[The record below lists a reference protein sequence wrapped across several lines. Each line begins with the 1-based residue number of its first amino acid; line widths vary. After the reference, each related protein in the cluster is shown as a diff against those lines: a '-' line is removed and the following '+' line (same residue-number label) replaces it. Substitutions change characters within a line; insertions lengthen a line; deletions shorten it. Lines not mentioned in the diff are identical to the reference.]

1 MSENFNNQ
9 YEQLSSNP
17 EFSAMFGSKT
27 EFENFMNE
35 NPDAS
40 DIMRDAFNVN
50 PIEMDLKKKEE
61 TESFTSPS
69 PSVGQTI
76 ENVDVAPQP
85 VAQTPQLGVQDN
97 NINRQPD
104 PYLNNLRNSLQTQ
117 IEKISKNQSPFGAFM
132 EIQKLSK
139 SAEYQKYKNA
149 GKLDDLLGSLNTS
162 FNDVFLQNPSYS
174 SSFNT
179 PNAKKDLENI
189 GITSKVSV
197 GKGPVKTPLQ
207 MASEQT
213 QADLDYKRKQEIEAR
228 LYSGGDIAQRGKPGY
243 RVEQEAKQK
252 ENAENIQ
259 AQIKAPKETLSQAYA
274 TDFMGRRVEKS
285 ESRMEE
291 ADEQIQPLVNDLR
304 DYVYLNQ
311 QRATSQV
318 DQESD
323 EFARQNLANKIYDKI
338 KDNIVPEILSDIKD
352 NYDDLNKE
360 GVFFRRDIDGF
371 VDVDN
376 GYIADKIDKYF
387 LGKEPGEKGYI
398 PNTPEGN
405 EYRYQLRGIIEGR
418 LRAEYRAQIDKRVIE
433 KELGKF
439 SASTD
444 EKEVENSIL
453 LIKNDIDA
461 SLENKQMEF
470 EKNLEAEITERTKY
484 FQEQKSLLDPKNFG
498 KLEQYNSAIK
508 NYNDELTA
516 FNAEV
521 AERTKYFEEQKSSL
535 DPKNFEKPE
544 QYNLAAENYNKEL
557 AAYNAEVREKTKYF
571 EEQKSL
577 LEPKNFEALEQYNLA
592 VKKYND
598 ELTAYNVGITNKI
611 AQFGEEFSKFQK
623 LKKDEY
629 SQRLDELG
637 TIFQKRTSEE
647 FKEYN
652 KKALEV
658 LNKYK
663 QSQVDKNAFDF
674 GDGNKYGIFADFVQS
689 SLANFMRSSLEMS
702 GVKDLDIGFVNRTI
716 NDMATFASGNAYAGN
731 SLSNARSFSE
741 GFGAFAQQ
749 MIDQLPTIGGGALAT
764 YLTGNPYLAST
775 FLMYTDM
782 ARESVSVRD
791 EILNSGGSVA
801 DADRASK
808 RIVQAHLGMM
818 PFYFAQG
825 SLLFGNKV
833 GSTAFWKNYLKA
845 TPLEYAV
852 ELTQEITQQYTS
864 DKETGKLTIQSVNPT
879 TGEVETRDK
888 TMLEYLATTGKDL
901 AIDVLP
907 TVATFGGVQARGETT
922 RALKVESDY
931 ADVSKFLG
939 DSHQLDYF
947 NDLYSVMGENAAYA
961 LPDMLRFRGE
971 ITQQQYDDLKNKLP
985 NYIQKIQEVQD
996 AGILNLDDSR
1006 YYLNRLQEKEMLEQK
1021 LKTARTQ
1028 TSKNATQI
1036 KLDEVNQNI
1045 DDVIKGKELS
1055 YTKISFANGMSVV
1068 LDNKQVDGYLNN
1080 LENPIARVLTNE
1092 FRDGNAKAK
1101 PIATLQTD
1109 DAKLNKKLNK
1119 LFDLKKEREGE
1130 QTVEGVDLK
1139 VENKIDF
1146 NNDDNI
1152 QNIANENNLDEAVV
1166 QSRFNQ
1172 AKNAQA
1178 VLNEKMS
1185 GVEIVLLADKDFK
1198 ALMPKVGGN
1207 VNSNGN
1213 FAYTYDKKTKRYKA
1227 QIQINLDKSNSR
1239 TINHELTHALLLQ
1252 KFGEDV
1258 LAFQDFR
1265 QGLTKVMKNSD
1276 IKNLEEFTSQYNE
1289 LDKFEEFMAEA
1300 AGLLSQ
1306 EYEGSVSDLKKSKL
1320 QNIASYIS
1328 KYVSNLTGGT
1338 VNLFRDLNNTDAA
1351 IEFFNTLSQKT
1362 NATQETPVVTPETQ
1376 ETTVTPTEQIQEEV
1390 PPTET
1395 IAEPEV
1401 VTEETQQTPQEIT
1414 PTETIEEA
1422 GEVTTTFTPEEQIVQ
1437 QEEVANFVENADE
1450 TNIGIATPV
1459 NPKQNFTNIQSKAQ
1473 IGKYGEA
1480 IMDGV
1485 SFSNELP
1492 KKTLKQIAQQYD
1504 GRLFIITSD
1513 GTGYGIDSE
1522 GNPIYGG
1529 FGFVTHPQNQK
1540 DGVGFASVD
1549 VSTVKSTITAI
1560 RKFYGNQKV
1569 GVLVM
1574 IQPPYT
1580 TINNSYGA
1588 HYFIRAMKSLASDPT
1603 KLTQAKNSFKE
1614 WVMSNKGVLNNLR
1627 KESAKDGKRNTL
1639 SALFKMIDSINSN
1652 TDVNEFTKE
1661 FLKDTTFDSR
1671 KGILQGLL
1679 PDRGELKINKSTP
1692 TIKKLLLEAGFNT
1705 ENFLAEYGDKTFL
1718 TEDLIAQD
1726 KGGFVVGGFEID
1738 VKPEEEMNKQIEDL
1752 QSKGF
1757 VHPLFN
1763 GKLPGTNHFA
1773 LDGIYPV
1780 NENFAKFSKPQRVF
1794 NFAKISE
1801 LFSNENLLPEERP
1814 KKKSKVVEGAKYAS
1828 DKRDELV
1835 RKNYKEEKSYD
1846 EDAVQKIK
1854 EQFSPSK
1861 KINFAKD
1868 ILPELGYTNLKS
1880 ANKIEFKQTIG
1891 EDLGILMD
1899 KQSDV
1904 ATDVARGT
1912 GFQPVEGAA
1921 EQLKTTEFTK
1931 GFGSK
1936 SQLTEPSTDKW
1947 SQSLTQQEVDARLAE
1962 SGIRT
1967 KSENDRLLQETK
1979 KGNETQRNNI
1989 STYSAFVNGLINK
2002 IGKDN
2007 ITDVS
2012 ILDAGAGFGIGA
2024 KAAANANIASS
2035 YNTFEPFPSISDG
2048 KWEKFS
2054 GTKEPNF
2061 TNFGDV
2067 ENSSQDVVVSNA
2079 VLNVVPADIR
2089 QSIVENIGRVMK
2101 PGAEAYISVRG
2112 IKESALVESL
2122 NAAKSGK
2129 SKNVFLSDSEYYVPG
2144 TQGDYQKGFSET
2156 ELQGYIQ
2163 DVLGDQYNVEISK
2176 EPFWKSNSSAP
2187 KVLVTKNAQFTS
2199 KSQLDANQINA
2210 EFNQI
2215 TNEGGSVS
2223 DALDNLIDIGYGK
2236 KDIQEQLGK
2245 NTISDDF
2252 YNQRITQK
2260 GFEAFNKIRDVFA
2273 DNKAKLLTEI
2283 ENMSGM
2289 DIADIRAD
2297 LKQNGYNDVEI
2308 FNAMVSGDFALNEDL
2323 ENVFGA
2329 EFRKTIANL
2338 FEREGEVANLE
2349 FLEDLTEEGR
2359 ALKSTHKL
2367 GDIAGMFQESG
2378 LVFADAS
2385 VMIEYLMSQMAL
2397 PTEVAAKEMRRQLGE
2412 LLDKLKQAPEMFEK
2426 EVELKEDLLRYSN
2439 LLSFAGR
2446 ILATGRNLFPKSM
2459 ASLIE
2464 QSLAKEG
2471 IVLTQKQK
2479 ETLASLVADFN
2490 TATATEKQAQTELN
2504 NGDLS
2509 DQAFQAYQAAQK
2521 NLGLANVR
2529 LMQFL
2534 NNRKPTYW
2542 NEVLTSGGSR
2552 GLLNLSTVVLSIT
2565 SNIENLLYSSYD
2577 PNGIAIRKLRDS
2589 FKDGIAGNTLS
2600 FNNWRLAYSLSR
2612 RNSLNEMNLMAK
2624 YGALGSVSDKNFD
2637 SFGTV
2642 NFFREPQIV
2651 YKWVVTQ
2658 MEKFSGK
2665 QAVNM
2670 TDEEF
2675 VDAMDLTL
2683 QRINNQADPKVRSG
2697 RTYNIAKAMFMSSF
2711 GIGSQVTEGVGR
2723 TMAYGGDIL
2732 FGKLAAT
2739 RAMLDYF
2746 SNINNEKFS
2755 QGLFENFLDGKNQ
2768 LSKESMRSMIS
2779 IMSTYAE
2786 LNSKFEQA
2794 GLKRVF
2800 MNDNGVSKMIGK
2812 GRMGLKQKVR
2822 QLGAQINKGEEKKLS
2837 LAAAKKQVYQVGDV
2851 AFWTLMPFIKVPT
2864 NFLGSAISKTV
2875 PFVSMP
2881 KYVFKE
2887 FSYRRELAEFNK
2899 KYPEGKKISDNKKK
2913 AYETAKVDLFLKK
2926 RDLNNSA
2933 AEVITSIE
2941 LSVISMMAYASGA
2954 LLTGGSPEKEK
2965 RLKESGLK
2973 GNSLNVTLFIEF
2985 IKAAL
2990 RNEDLKNFAVKRGG
3004 DKKGDFMMSLG
3015 NAGFMGYSM
3024 GLWGSVLDSVKEGKN
3039 SNIVDVMNPESG
3051 IIGVMMYQMFGNGV
3065 QNLPMLQGVARVGE
3079 LLKKDESGNKM
3090 ENFISGTLSTSLA
3103 TFFPSFGS
3111 FKSKAEAENIQTIGD
3126 INTEAE
3132 DFNLPTSLGRMSL
3145 GVVQKLSRNV
3155 PFDTGYNP
3163 YYKAAIGV
3171 MGEDLSNRV
3180 TIAEPGSWMSYVDA
3194 MFNPFQFRR
3203 WSPGLRENE
3212 DSKLYEHSTFIQS
3225 NLIKYAQ
3232 MYKQITGRTYDYT
3245 YDGKSSDFYTMMT
3258 MPVKNELEYDGT
3270 GIVTEYSD
3278 PNTPN
3283 KFKYSLPNDLYR
3295 EELRKR
3301 GQKVYN
3307 STQSLVREFNAIN
3320 DQIRYNIFLDN
3331 TELVKDDILKAFE
3344 TYKANVQAAND
3355 GWKSDYTTNR
3365 EKKYLKIMYDRGVID
3380 AEPLKRVGILK

>member
-27 EFENFMNE
+27 EFENFMTE
-35 NPDAS
+35 NPDAN
-40 DIMRDAFNVN
+40 DILKEAFDVN
-50 PIEMDLKKKEE
+50 PIEIDLKKKEE

-162 FNDVFLQNPSYS
+162 FNDVFLQNPSYT

-213 QADLDYKRKQEIEAR
+213 QAGLDYKRKQEIEAR

-259 AQIKAPKETLSQAYA
+259 AQIKAPKETLTQAYA

-291 ADEQIQPLVNDLR
+291 ADEQIQPLTNDLR

-311 QRATSQV
+311 QRATSQG

-323 EFARQNLANKIYDKI
+323 EFARQNLANKIYDKV
-338 KDNIVPEILSDIKD
+338 KDNIVPEILSDFKD

-376 GYIADKIDKYF
+376 GYIADKLDKYF
-387 LGKEPGEKGYI
+387 LGKKPGDFGYI
-398 PNTPEGN
+398 PDTPEGN

-418 LRAEYRAQIDKRVIE
+418 LRAEYRAKIDKRVIE

-444 EKEVENSIL
+444 EKEVENSII

-470 EKNLEAEITERTKY
+470 QKNLEAEVAEKTKY
-484 FQEQKSLLDPKNFG
+484 FTEQKSLLDPKNFG

-508 NYNDELTA
+508 NYNDELNA
-516 FNAEV
+516 YNAEV
-521 AERTKYFEEQKSSL
+521 TERTKYFTEQKSSL
-535 DPKNFEKPE
+535 DPKNFKTPE
-544 QYNLAAENYNKEL
+544 QYNLAAENFNKEL

-571 EEQKSL
+571 EEQKSSL
-577 LEPKNFEALEQYNLA
+577 DPKNFEALEQYDLA
-592 VKKYND
+592 VKNYND
-598 ELTAYNVGITNKI
+598 ELAAYNAEVTNKI

-637 TIFQKRTSEE
+637 SIFQKRTSEE

-674 GDGNKYGIFADFVQS
+674 TDGSKIMMLGDFVQS
-689 SLANFMRSSLEMS
+689 SLANFMRSSLEIS
-702 GVKDLDIGFVNRTI
+702 GIKDLDIGFVNRTI

-808 RIVQAHLGMM
+808 RITQAHLGMM

-845 TPLEYAV
+845 TPLEYGV
-852 ELTQEITQQYTS
+852 ELTQEIIQQYTS

-947 NDLYSVMGENAAYA
+947 NNLYSVMGENAAYA

-1092 FRDGNAKAK
+1092 FRDSNGKAK
-1101 PIATLQTD
+1101 SIATLQTD

-1130 QTVEGVDLK
+1130 QTVEGADLK

-1338 VNLFRDLNNTDAA
+1338 VNLFRDLSNTDAA

-1362 NATQETPVVTPETQ
+1362 NATQETPVVTPEAQ
-1376 ETTVTPTEQIQEEV
+1376 ETTVTPMESKSQQTPEVTSQEVKEVAKTLEVIPFGQITRAKIFSLSGVKKPTRQDALLADAKERTNKDGLNLSDILLPDGNTLFDKLTQMGVINTELTRFFELLRLTIGSNQNLNDKTEQFKKEVFNLEKTLINPEDAAEVLQTFILADGVSDFKQSQRNKEVAEKLRSDAANAVKFGELDEDLELVANEIADAVENNSLINVEGATELLNEKPNWSEQISQAYVNAKTNGNNPELVTAVENLIQ
-1390 PPTET
+1390 TQ
-1395 IAEPEV
+1395 AE
-1401 VTEETQQTPQEIT
+1401 PQEIT

-1422 GEVTTTFTPEEQIVQ
+1422 GEMNEGTKPFIEQ
-1437 QEEVANFVENADE
+1437 
-1450 TNIGIATPV
+1450 
-1459 NPKQNFTNIQSKAQ
+1459 
-1473 IGKYGEA
+1473 
-1480 IMDGV
+1480 
-1485 SFSNELP
+1485 
-1492 KKTLKQIAQQYD
+1492 
-1504 GRLFIITSD
+1504 
-1513 GTGYGIDSE
+1513 
-1522 GNPIYGG
+1522 PI
-1529 FGFVTHPQNQK
+1529 
-1540 DGVGFASVD
+1540 
-1549 VSTVKSTITAI
+1549 
-1560 RKFYGNQKV
+1560 
-1569 GVLVM
+1569 
-1574 IQPPYT
+1574 
-1580 TINNSYGA
+1580 
-1588 HYFIRAMKSLASDPT
+1588 
-1603 KLTQAKNSFKE
+1603 
-1614 WVMSNKGVLNNLR
+1614 
-1627 KESAKDGKRNTL
+1627 
-1639 SALFKMIDSINSN
+1639 
-1652 TDVNEFTKE
+1652 
-1661 FLKDTTFDSR
+1661 
-1671 KGILQGLL
+1671 
-1679 PDRGELKINKSTP
+1679 
-1692 TIKKLLLEAGFNT
+1692 
-1705 ENFLAEYGDKTFL
+1705 
-1718 TEDLIAQD
+1718 
-1726 KGGFVVGGFEID
+1726 EID
-1738 VKPEEEMNKQIEDL
+1738 V
-1752 QSKGF
+1752 
-1757 VHPLFN
+1757 
-1763 GKLPGTNHFA
+1763 
-1773 LDGIYPV
+1773 
-1780 NENFAKFSKPQRVF
+1780 
-1794 NFAKISE
+1794 
-1801 LFSNENLLPEERP
+1801 
-1814 KKKSKVVEGAKYAS
+1814 
-1828 DKRDELV
+1828 
-1835 RKNYKEEKSYD
+1835 
-1846 EDAVQKIK
+1846 
-1854 EQFSPSK
+1854 
-1861 KINFAKD
+1861 D
-1868 ILPELGYTNLKS
+1868 IL
-1880 ANKIEFKQTIG
+1880 
-1891 EDLGILMD
+1891 
-1899 KQSDV
+1899 
-1904 ATDVARGT
+1904 
-1912 GFQPVEGAA
+1912 
-1921 EQLKTTEFTK
+1921 
-1931 GFGSK
+1931 SK
-1936 SQLTEPSTDKW
+1936 SQLGQEINIPSEQLLGGKQVDVIAELRKFKEDNGRNPKVWFWMADQLKRGMYENPKTGVTHFLEGGYNFANDPKNVENEEIWATGLDEKLLNTRLPATDFIWLMAGSPNTSFNFSKGTSKALVKEIEAGLKNNIGKTIEGVSINNGTFDEFVKIAEKMLPSNVKKWDSFLSAIKNPNMIETSARKTFAETLLHEGGDKKITLPFQQFVHQELGVPTLKEFLPLVREPF
-1947 SQSLTQQEVDARLAE
+1947 L
-1962 SGIRT
+1962 I
-1967 KSENDRLLQETK
+1967 ENDFKNGDMGILLKPNGKVKFNSGSHDTYQNAILGEVVGFPNRKINVKEVLPKKALEVISKETNLPLEK
-1979 KGNETQRNNI
+1979 PSEPAIIKTAVGDLGKVYAAEDLNTFLSKSQKVRSEKSSGTTQVATTTGSYIKAANLI
-1989 STYSAFVNGLINK
+1989 KDIQGDVLDYGAGLGLGTDAMSNTLGRKVDSFEPNPERWQGKEEATFTSSEDINK
-2002 IGKDN
+2002 KYDGI
-2007 ITDVS
+2007 VS
-2012 ILDAGAGFGIGA
+2012 L
-2024 KAAANANIASS
+2024 N
-2035 YNTFEPFPSISDG
+2035 
-2048 KWEKFS
+2048 
-2054 GTKEPNF
+2054 
-2061 TNFGDV
+2061 
-2067 ENSSQDVVVSNA
+2067 
-2079 VLNVVPADIR
+2079 VLNVVPKDIR
-2089 QSIVENIGRVMK
+2089 DAIVTDIYEKLNVGGK
-2101 PGAEAYISVRG
+2101 AAISTRG
-2112 IKESALVESL
+2112 WNGDVK
-2122 NAAKSGK
+2122 AAK
-2129 SKNVFLSDSEYYVPG
+2129 NAVPG
-2144 TQGDYQKGFSET
+2144 PEEKSLIITRKQGGKDVEVFQKGFDGN
-2156 ELQGYIQ
+2156 ELVDY
-2163 DVLGDQYNVEISK
+2163 VKELLGDKVNVVK
-2176 EPFWKSNSSAP
+2176 NNTFGKSG
-2187 KVLVTKNAQFTS
+2187 VIITKQQEFTS

-2236 KDIQEQLGK
+2236 KDIQDQLGK

-2412 LLDKLKQAPEMFEK
+2412 LLDKLKQAPGMFEK

-2637 SFGTV
+2637 SFGTI
-2642 NFFREPQIV
+2642 NFFREPQIF
-2651 YKWVVTQ
+2651 YKWL
-2658 MEKFSGK
+2658 MSGK
-2665 QAVNM
+2665 QVANM

-2683 QRINNQADPKVRSG
+2683 QKINNQANPKVRSG
-2697 RTYNIAKAMFMSSF
+2697 KTYNIAKAIFMSTV

-2779 IMSTYAE
+2779 IMSSYAE

-2812 GRMGLKQKVR
+2812 GRMALKQKVR
-2822 QLGAQINKGEEKKLS
+2822 QIGAQINKGEEKKLS
-2837 LAAAKKQVYQVGDV
+2837 LAAVEKQAYQVGDV

-2887 FSYRRELAEFNK
+2887 FAYRRELAQFNN

-2954 LLTGGSPEKEK
+2954 LLTGGTPEKEK
-2965 RLKESGLK
+2965 QLKKNKLK
-2973 GNSLNVTLFIEF
+2973 GNSLNVTMFFEF

-2990 RNEDLKNFAVKRGG
+2990 RNEDLKNFSVKRGG
-3004 DKKGDFMMSLG
+3004 VVKKGDRIMSLG

-3024 GLWGSVLDSVKEGKN
+3024 GLWGSVLDSVKEDKN
-3039 SNIVDVMNPESG
+3039 SNIVDVMNPESS

-3079 LLKKDESGNKM
+3079 LLQKDESGDKM
-3090 ENFISGTLSTSLA
+3090 ENFVSGTLSTSLA

-3111 FKSKAEAENIQTIGD
+3111 FKSKAEAENIQTISD
-3126 INTEAE
+3126 INTQSEE
-3132 DFNLPTSLGRMSL
+3132 FNLPTSLGRMSL

-3155 PFDTGYNP
+3155 PFDTGFNP
-3163 YYKAAIGV
+3163 YYKAAIGT

-3180 TIAEPGSWMSYVDA
+3180 TFAEPGSWMSYVEA
-3194 MFNPFQFRR
+3194 MFNPFQYRR

-3212 DSKLYEHSTFIQS
+3212 DSRLYEHSTFIQS
-3225 NLIKYAQ
+3225 NLIDYAE
-3232 MYKQITGRTYDYT
+3232 MYKKITGRTYDYT
-3245 YDGKSSDFYTMMT
+3245 YEGKSSDFYTMMT
-3258 MPVKNELEYDGT
+3258 IPLKNEIEYDGT
-3270 GIVTEYSD
+3270 GIVTKYSNV
-3278 PNTPN
+3278 NTPN

-3301 GQKVYN
+3301 GEIMFSN
-3307 STQSLVREFNAIN
+3307 TQNLRNVFENLNASIKFNA
-3320 DQIRYNIFLDN
+3320 FLEN
-3331 TELVKDDILKAFE
+3331 TEEVKADIVKAFE
-3344 TYKANVQAAND
+3344 AYRASIQAAND

-3365 EKKYLKIMYDRGVID
+3365 EKKYLKIMYDRGVMD
-3380 AEPLKRVGILK
+3380 AEPLKRVGILE

>member
-17 EFSAMFGSKT
+17 EFSSMFGSKT
-27 EFENFMNE
+27 EFENFMTE
-35 NPDAS
+35 NPDAN
-40 DIMRDAFNVN
+40 DILKEAFDVN

-76 ENVDVAPQP
+76 ENVDVAPQT
-85 VAQTPQLGVQDN
+85 VAQTPKLGVQDN

-162 FNDVFLQNPSYS
+162 FNDVFLQNPSYA

-213 QADLDYKRKQEIEAR
+213 QADLDFKRKQEIEAR

-252 ENAENIQ
+252 ENAEEIQ
-259 AQIKAPKETLSQAYA
+259 AQIKAPKETLTQAYA

-311 QRATSQV
+311 QRATSQG

-323 EFARQNLANKIYDKI
+323 EFARQNLANKIYDKV
-338 KDNIVPEILSDIKD
+338 KDNIVPEILSDFKD

-444 EKEVENSIL
+444 EKEVQNSII
-453 LIKNDIDA
+453 LIKNDIES

-470 EKNLEAEITERTKY
+470 QKNLESEIKERTKY
-484 FQEQKSLLDPKNFG
+484 FAEQKSLIVPENF
-498 KLEQYNSAIK
+498 
-508 NYNDELTA
+508 DT
-516 FNAEV
+516 
-521 AERTKYFEEQKSSL
+521 
-535 DPKNFEKPE
+535 PE
-544 QYNLAAENYNKEL
+544 QYNLAAQNYNDEL
-557 AAYNAEVREKTKYF
+557 AAYNTEV
-571 EEQKSL
+571 
-577 LEPKNFEALEQYNLA
+577 
-592 VKKYND
+592 
-598 ELTAYNVGITNKI
+598 TNKI

-623 LKKDEY
+623 LKKEEY

-637 TIFQKRTSEE
+637 TIFQNRTSEE

-674 GDGNKYGIFADFVQS
+674 TDGSKIMMLGDFVQS

-791 EILNSGGSVA
+791 EILNGGGSVA

-808 RIVQAHLGMM
+808 RIAQAHLGMM

-845 TPLEYAV
+845 TPLEYGV
-852 ELTQEITQQYTS
+852 ELTQEIVQQYTS

-1092 FRDGNAKAK
+1092 FRDDNGKAK

-1109 DAKLNKKLNK
+1109 DTKLNKKLNK

-1152 QNIANENNLDEAVV
+1152 QNIAKENNLDEAVV

-1338 VNLFRDLNNTDAA
+1338 VNLFRDLSNTDAA

-1376 ETTVTPTEQIQEEV
+1376 ETTVTPMESKS
-1390 PPTET
+1390 
-1395 IAEPEV
+1395 
-1401 VTEETQQTPQEIT
+1401 QQTPEVTTQQEQITQSIYENKPRREISDFGGISEEQSLLPTSGSKIGISGEKAAYAARRVSTGERKTGSVQEEIKAFRAIQRGEKPDAEYLREWAKNNNFFIERKELDKMITKNKLKELPEGTESRVFLGSQKNFVYKISNGSKMAATWNDVFKRIAAHNFLFPDTSYEIMGFTDIGDNLGMILKQEYIPHETGLNQDEVYDLMTANGFDTNPKEKWRMEGRNKTLGVVIDDLHSGNVVRDLDRNQEPAFIDPYITFLPDSYLEKLIEKNIDEEFSKDTELESIAIKTTTPQEEIT

-1422 GEVTTTFTPEEQIVQ
+1422 GEMNEGTKPFIEQ
-1437 QEEVANFVENADE
+1437 
-1450 TNIGIATPV
+1450 
-1459 NPKQNFTNIQSKAQ
+1459 
-1473 IGKYGEA
+1473 
-1480 IMDGV
+1480 
-1485 SFSNELP
+1485 
-1492 KKTLKQIAQQYD
+1492 
-1504 GRLFIITSD
+1504 
-1513 GTGYGIDSE
+1513 
-1522 GNPIYGG
+1522 PI
-1529 FGFVTHPQNQK
+1529 
-1540 DGVGFASVD
+1540 
-1549 VSTVKSTITAI
+1549 
-1560 RKFYGNQKV
+1560 
-1569 GVLVM
+1569 
-1574 IQPPYT
+1574 
-1580 TINNSYGA
+1580 
-1588 HYFIRAMKSLASDPT
+1588 
-1603 KLTQAKNSFKE
+1603 
-1614 WVMSNKGVLNNLR
+1614 
-1627 KESAKDGKRNTL
+1627 
-1639 SALFKMIDSINSN
+1639 
-1652 TDVNEFTKE
+1652 
-1661 FLKDTTFDSR
+1661 
-1671 KGILQGLL
+1671 
-1679 PDRGELKINKSTP
+1679 
-1692 TIKKLLLEAGFNT
+1692 
-1705 ENFLAEYGDKTFL
+1705 
-1718 TEDLIAQD
+1718 
-1726 KGGFVVGGFEID
+1726 EID
-1738 VKPEEEMNKQIEDL
+1738 V
-1752 QSKGF
+1752 
-1757 VHPLFN
+1757 
-1763 GKLPGTNHFA
+1763 
-1773 LDGIYPV
+1773 
-1780 NENFAKFSKPQRVF
+1780 
-1794 NFAKISE
+1794 
-1801 LFSNENLLPEERP
+1801 
-1814 KKKSKVVEGAKYAS
+1814 
-1828 DKRDELV
+1828 
-1835 RKNYKEEKSYD
+1835 
-1846 EDAVQKIK
+1846 
-1854 EQFSPSK
+1854 
-1861 KINFAKD
+1861 D
-1868 ILPELGYTNLKS
+1868 IL
-1880 ANKIEFKQTIG
+1880 
-1891 EDLGILMD
+1891 
-1899 KQSDV
+1899 
-1904 ATDVARGT
+1904 
-1912 GFQPVEGAA
+1912 
-1921 EQLKTTEFTK
+1921 
-1931 GFGSK
+1931 SK
-1936 SQLTEPSTDKW
+1936 SQLGQEINIPSEQLLGGKQVDVIAELRKFKEDNGRNPKVWFWMADQLKRGMYENPKTGVTHFLEGGYNFANDPKNVENEEIWATGLDEKLLNTRLPATDFIWLMAGSPNTSFNFSKGTSKALVKEIEAGLKNNIGKTIEGVSINNGTFDEFVKIAEKMLPSNVKKWDSFLSAIKNPNMIETSARKTFAETLLHEGGDKKITLPFQQFVHQELGVPTLQEFLPLVREPF
-1947 SQSLTQQEVDARLAE
+1947 L
-1962 SGIRT
+1962 I
-1967 KSENDRLLQETK
+1967 ENDFKNGDMGILLKPNGKVKFNSGSHDTYQNAILGEVVGFPNRKINVKEVLPKKALEVVSKETNLPLEK
-1979 KGNETQRNNI
+1979 PSEPAIIKTAVGDLGKVYAAEDLNSFLSKSQKVRSEKSSGTTQVATTTGSYIKAANLI
-1989 STYSAFVNGLINK
+1989 KDIQGDVLDYGAGLGLGTDAMSNTLGRKVDSFEPNPERWQGKEEATFTSSEDINK
-2002 IGKDN
+2002 KYDGI
-2007 ITDVS
+2007 VS
-2012 ILDAGAGFGIGA
+2012 L
-2024 KAAANANIASS
+2024 N
-2035 YNTFEPFPSISDG
+2035 
-2048 KWEKFS
+2048 
-2054 GTKEPNF
+2054 
-2061 TNFGDV
+2061 
-2067 ENSSQDVVVSNA
+2067 
-2079 VLNVVPADIR
+2079 VLNVVPKDIR
-2089 QSIVENIGRVMK
+2089 DAIVTDIYEKLNVGGKAV
-2101 PGAEAYISVRG
+2101 ISTRG
-2112 IKESALVESL
+2112 WNGDVK
-2122 NAAKSGK
+2122 AAK
-2129 SKNVFLSDSEYYVPG
+2129 NAVPG
-2144 TQGDYQKGFSET
+2144 PEEKSLIITRKQGGKDVEVFQKGFDGN
-2156 ELQGYIQ
+2156 ELVDY
-2163 DVLGDQYNVEISK
+2163 VKELLGEKVNVVK
-2176 EPFWKSNSSAP
+2176 NNTFGKSG
-2187 KVLVTKNAQFTS
+2187 VIITKQQEFTS

-2223 DALDNLIDIGYGK
+2223 DALDNLIDMGYGK

-2260 GFEAFNKIRDVFA
+2260 GFEAFEKIRDAFA
-2273 DNKAKLLTEI
+2273 DRKTNLITEI

-2479 ETLASLVADFN
+2479 ETLAGLVADFN

-2651 YKWVVTQ
+2651 YKWVITQ
-2658 MEKFSGK
+2658 MEKLSGK
-2665 QAVNM
+2665 QAANM

-2683 QRINNQADPKVRSG
+2683 QRMNNQADPKVRSG
-2697 RTYNIAKAMFMSSF
+2697 KTYNIAKAMFMSTL

-2755 QGLFENFLDGKNQ
+2755 QGLFENFLDGKKD

-2837 LAAAKKQVYQVGDV
+2837 LAAVKKQAYQVGDV

-2899 KYPEGKKISDNKKK
+2899 KYPEGKQISDNKKK

-2965 RLKESGLK
+2965 ELKKNGLK
-2973 GNSLNVTLFIEF
+2973 GNSINWSLFSEF
-2985 IKAAL
+2985 IAAAL

-3004 DKKGDFMMSLG
+3004 VVKKGDKVMSLG

-3039 SNIVDVMNPESG
+3039 SNIVEVMNPESG

-3065 QNLPMLQGVARVGE
+3065 QNLPMLQGVARVGQ
-3079 LLKKDESGNKM
+3079 LLKEDKSENKF
-3090 ENFISGTLSTSLA
+3090 EEFTSGTLSTSLA

-3111 FKSKAEAENIQTIGD
+3111 FKSKAEAENIQTISD
-3126 INTEAE
+3126 INTQSEE
-3132 DFNLPTSLGRMSL
+3132 FNLPTSLGRVSL

-3155 PFDTGYNP
+3155 PFDAGYNP
-3163 YYKAAIGV
+3163 YYKAAIGI

-3180 TIAEPGSWMSYVDA
+3180 TFSEPGSWESYVEA

-3212 DSKLYEHSTFIQS
+3212 DSRLYEHSTFIQS
-3225 NLIKYAQ
+3225 NLIKYAE
-3232 MYKQITGRTYDYT
+3232 MYKLITGRTYDYT
-3245 YDGKSSDFYTMMT
+3245 YEGKTSDFYTMMT

-3270 GIVTEYSD
+3270 GIVTKYSD
-3278 PNTPN
+3278 VNTPN

-3301 GQKVYN
+3301 GEIMFSN
-3307 STQSLVREFNAIN
+3307 TQNLRNVFENLNASIKFNA
-3320 DQIRYNIFLDN
+3320 FLDN
-3331 TELVKDDILKAFE
+3331 TELVKDDIVKAFE
-3344 TYKANVQAAND
+3344 AYRASIQAAND

-3365 EKKYLKIMYDRGVID
+3365 EKKYLKIMYDRGVMD
-3380 AEPLKRVGILK
+3380 AEPLKRVGILE